1 MPRTIWRQAGGEVKR
16 GGYDSYRSDEALQQ
30 AKARGENIGWDRA
43 FGIAGS
49 VAESIWLA
57 ILICAVCYF
66 YGQALFNS
74 GTLLPAMLIVGV
86 AAVAA
91 PRSAGWLVKPFGD
104 SLFRRLLWGL
114 SAAATLLL
122 VVRVALAAVLVIQ
135 LRLQGVGEEAAG
147 IGAFHGAARFT
158 LMIAM
163 PVWFL
168 YAFWGWL
175 RRRSLPCDSDSPL
188 WRRVLPIVFVFAMM
202 VFLGHEGAYFDSR
215 PAKL

>member
-16 GGYDSYRSDEALQQ
+16 GGYDSYRPDAALQQ
-30 AKARGENIGWDRA
+30 AKARGENVGWDRA

-57 ILICAVCYF
+57 ILVCVVCYYF
-66 YGQALFNS
+66 GQALFNM
-74 GTLLPAMLIVGV
+74 GALLPTMVIVVV
-86 AAVAA
+86 AAFVA
-91 PRSAGWLVKPFGD
+91 PRSAGWLVRPFGD

-122 VVRVALAAVLVIQ
+122 IVRIALAAVLVIQ
-135 LRLQGVGEEAAG
+135 LRLQGLGEEAAG

-175 RRRSLPCDSDSPL
+175 RRRSLLHDIHLPA
-188 WRRVLPIVFVFAMM
+188 WRRILPIVFVIAVM
-202 VFLGHEGAYFDSR
+202 VLLGSEGAYFDSR
-215 PAKL
+215 PAK

>member
-1 MPRTIWRQAGGEVKR
+1 MPRTIWRQAGAEVKR
-16 GGYDSYRSDEALQQ
+16 GGYDSYRSDEALRQ
-30 AKARGENIGWDRA
+30 AEARGENVGWDRA

-49 VAESIWLA
+49 LAESAWLA
-57 ILICAVCYF
+57 ILTMVVCSF
-66 YGQALFNS
+66 AGRALF
-74 GTLLPAMLIVGV
+74 GMGVLLPTMLIVLT
-86 AAVAA
+86 AAFAA
-91 PRSAGWLVKPFGD
+91 PRAAGWFVRPFGD
-104 SLFRRLLWGL
+104 SFFRRLLWGL

-122 VVRVALAAVLVIQ
+122 IVRVALAVVLVTQ

-147 IGAFHGAARFT
+147 IGAFHGAAQFT

-175 RRRSLPCDSDSPL
+175 RRRSLPRDPAL
-188 WRRVLPIVFVFAMM
+188 PVWRRALPIVFVIAMM
-202 VFLGHEGAYFDSR
+202 VFLGNEGAYFDSR